1 MQHLRHEDYRTV
13 PWKNGGGITRE
24 IALADDP
31 AGGGFLWR
39 LSMATV
45 SASGPFSHFP
55 GIDRTIACLKG
66 NGMRLSFGD
75 GGVTDVLKGGA
86 PLAFPGEA
94 DIHADCIDGETI
106 DLNVMTRRDRFGH
119 AVDHVSS
126 AAEYIVPPGTG
137 TRAIFFA
144 APATVLTAEKTVEAR
159 RFDTVILTGETA
171 PVTVSAE
178 TGLDIFA
185 ITLRPKGK
193 SA

>member
-45 SASGPFSHFP
+45 STSGPFSHFP
-55 GIDRTIACLKG
+55 GVDRTIACLQG
-66 NGMRLSFGD
+66 NGMRLAFGD
-75 GGVTDVLKGGA
+75 GRVADVLRAGA

-94 DIHADCIDGETI
+94 DIHADCLDGETI
-106 DLNVMTRRDRFGH
+106 DLNVMTRRDRFSH
-119 AVDHVSS
+119 AVEHVSS
-126 AAEYIVPPGTG
+126 AAEVVLSPGGG
-137 TRAIFFA
+137 TLAVFFA
-144 APATVLTAEKTVEAR
+144 APATVVTTGKTVDVR
-159 RFDTVILTGETA
+159 RFDTVVLTGETA
-171 PVTVSAE
+171 PVTVRADA
-178 TGLDIFA
+178 GPDLFA
-185 ITLRPKGK
+185 ITLHALGK

>member
-24 IALADDP
+24 IALAEDM

-55 GIDRTIACLKG
+55 GVDRTIACLQG
-66 NGMRLSFGD
+66 NGMRLAFGD
-75 GGVTDVLKGGA
+75 GRVADVLRAGA

-106 DLNVMTRRDRFGH
+106 DLNVMTMRDRFSH
-119 AVDHVSS
+119 AVEHVSS
-126 AAEYIVPPGTG
+126 AAEFILPPGGG
-137 TRAIFFA
+137 TRAMFFA
-144 APATVLTAEKTVEAR
+144 APATVVTAEKTVKAR
-159 RFDTVILTGETA
+159 RFDTLVFAGETA
-171 PVTVSAE
+171 PVTVRADA
-178 TGLDIFA
+178 GLDIFA
-185 ITLRPKGK
+185 ITLRPLGK